1 MADGEAAVKQVT
13 WPQVTLILGV
23 VLIFFGA
30 VIGLS
35 LINDE
40 ATDIIEKSVFLL
52 VGILGL
58 LGLHNNSRMEQKV
71 EQVATS
77 VNGKIDKEK
86 EEKRQ
91 LQERADGQILYLQ
104 DQLKQANE
112 KIAAM
117 ALLQPPPKDNSEA

>member
-91 LQERADGQILYLQ
+91 LQERADGQILYQ
-104 DQLKQANE
+104 RKDCSDG
-112 KIAAM
+112 AAP
-117 ALLQPPPKDNSEA
+117 APTEGQQ

>member
-1 MADGEAAVKQVT
+1 MADGAAAVKQVT

>member
-1 MADGEAAVKQVT
+1 VKQVT